1 MKHDVPQHPSV
12 VVYVN
17 DSACDQ
23 SGTQSPGHLC
33 GPLSGPLSVVET
45 DAPTRFDPA
54 KVHREFPERW
64 RAYIHQNYRNL
75 KVIMQTF
82 NVSERTARKWW
93 SGETGANG
101 GHVAVA
107 VNEHPVEAP
116 RMLFAAE

>member
-12 VVYVN
+12 IVYVN
-17 DSACDQ
+17 DSPQEQ
-23 SGTQSPGHLC
+23 SGTEPPGHLC
-33 GPLSGPLSVVET
+33 GPLSVVEP
-45 DAPTRFDPA
+45 APEQRLDPA
-54 KVHREFPERW
+54 RIHREFPERW
-64 RAYIHQNYRNL
+64 TAYIRQNFRNL
-75 KVIMQTF
+75 KSVERTF